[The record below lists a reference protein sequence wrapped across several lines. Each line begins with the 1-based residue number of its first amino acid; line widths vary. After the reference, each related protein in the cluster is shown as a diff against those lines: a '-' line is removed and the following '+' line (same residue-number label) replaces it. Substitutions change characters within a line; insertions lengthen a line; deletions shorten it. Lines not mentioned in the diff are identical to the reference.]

1 MTRHEAWGTVTSK
14 DTKLEMFCMKSLAIR
29 CSSLPR
35 SVSLDAV
42 LDEALKWKSWEEKLK
57 TVT

>member
-1 MTRHEAWGTVTSK
+1 MTRYEAWGTVTSK
-14 DTKLEMFCMKSLAIR
+14 DTKPEMFYMKSLVIR
-29 CSSLPR
+29 CSSLLR

-42 LDEALKWKSWEEKLK
+42 LDEVLKWKSLEEKLK